1 MPEAERAVYVKKVLK
16 KLRKEKGLKG
26 GDEEGSY
33 NTSTGE
39 PQKADL
45 FGDNKGEW
53 YFLNNGLKSKG
64 FTEFK
69 SKWGKRANVDNWS
82 RQSALDKM
90 SATRSKKV
98 SDMTSEVDDV
108 GTVSDVKKAG
118 AKKDG
123 STEDVKDDTSDEDIS
138 FEGLMSHL
146 PLTKER
152 VELSNN
158 KIQVALFKIGEAFQN
173 KLEEYFP
180 AAENFHSLLSRFDT
194 FKTKETALF
203 NLYYCYNKLGLKVQ
217 ADSVLNVLKTNFS
230 DGDLI
235 RVIEKKNNT
244 PEKEKNESATK
255 LYESIYNLFIEG
267 KFEEAKAMK
276 AKADNQFGKTYWT
289 PQLLFIESVYYIKQR
304 EDSTAI
310 SKLREI
316 IKLAPSTPL
325 AAKATNMIDV
335 LKRRKEI
342 EKYLTDL
349 SVERADESVTK
360 MVDLNS
366 PTTENKKVEAKKTDI
381 TKNND
386 AVKTMDKKVDAKSIV
401 ATTSKTFT
409 FVSADTQYVMV
420 SLEKI
425 DRTFINEAK
434 GAFAQFNREKFYN
447 LKLNIG
453 VQNLNDDY
461 ALLLIGPF
469 ENAGKA
475 VDYSDKAKPAAAS
488 RIIPWI
494 PAAKYNF
501 SIISNAN
508 LELLKAN
515 KEIINY
521 INFIKQT
528 LPGKF

>member
-1 MPEAERAVYVKKVLK
+1 
-16 KLRKEKGLKG
+16 
-26 GDEEGSY
+26 
-33 NTSTGE
+33 
-39 PQKADL
+39 
-45 FGDNKGEW
+45 
-53 YFLNNGLKSKG
+53 
-64 FTEFK
+64 
-69 SKWGKRANVDNWS
+69 
-82 RQSALDKM
+82 
-90 SATRSKKV
+90 
-98 SDMTSEVDDV
+98 
-108 GTVSDVKKAG
+108 
-118 AKKDG
+118 
-123 STEDVKDDTSDEDIS
+123 
-138 FEGLMSHL
+138 
-146 PLTKER
+146 
-152 VELSNN
+152 
-158 KIQVALFKIGEAFQN
+158 
-173 KLEEYFP
+173 
-180 AAENFHSLLSRFDT
+180 
-194 FKTKETALF
+194 
-203 NLYYCYNKLGLKVQ
+203 
-217 ADSVLNVLKTNFS
+217 
-230 DGDLI
+230 
-235 RVIEKKNNT
+235 
-244 PEKEKNESATK
+244 
-255 LYESIYNLFIEG
+255 
-267 KFEEAKAMK
+267 
-276 AKADNQFGKTYWT
+276 
-289 PQLLFIESVYYIKQR
+289 
-304 EDSTAI
+304 
-310 SKLREI
+310 
-316 IKLAPSTPL
+316 
-325 AAKATNMIDV
+325 MIDV

-366 PTTENKKVEAKKTDI
+366 PTTENKKIDEKKTDG